1 MNPYASPSATSPKA
15 SPVVRRISWPA
26 FALQMAILVAVL
38 LAAKYVAPGA
48 DAVIWIVG
56 GYLVLTL
63 ALRFLVPRAHRR
75 GIRYVRSGQYEPARE
90 CFLES
95 YEFFTRHAWIDR
107 YRAVTLMSA
116 SYMSYREMGL
126 CNAAFCCTQVGD
138 GRRARQ
144 LYQQALEEFPH
155 SGMAATA
162 LNMLASVERG
172 QDDGETRES

>member
-1 MNPYASPSATSPKA
+1 MNPYASPSETSPKA

-26 FALQMAILVAVL
+26 FALQMAMLITVL
-38 LAAKYVAPGA
+38 MAAKYVAPGA
-48 DAVIWIVG
+48 DAVLWIVG
-56 GYLVLTL
+56 GFLVLTL

-95 YEFFTRHAWIDR
+95 YAFFTRHAWIDR
-107 YRAVTLMSA
+107 YRAITLMSA
-116 SYMSYREMGL
+116 SYMSYREMAL
-126 CNAAFCCTQVGD
+126 CNAAFCCTQIGE
-138 GRRARQ
+138 GQQARQ

-162 LNMLASVERG
+162 LNVLSSVEKGR
-172 QDDGETRES
+172 DDRS